1 MLLLVLSLPENLV
14 GYAWYRGES
23 VDSNRGIAS
32 YVIHTQEFTPGP
44 AHSSRETI
52 CPNGSLL
59 LQNITLKDTGYYTV
73 QITMKDLNRDTATGQ
88 LRVYGE

>member
-59 LQNITLKDTGYYTV
+59 LQNITLKDTGYYTI
-73 QITMKDLNRDTATGQ
+73 QAIKKTFQNEEAKGH
-88 LRVYGE
+88 LRVYRE